1 MVKLVGVYQGS
12 GTKTRTN
19 ECKSRRFLPLEIEP
33 DLTLVMALEEFCLA
47 CGTDRL
53 GQSKSKQPEDV
64 QALIRNYNSLDKDEL
79 SAALM
84 VTWADMVS
92 SVSQTISCVGCRR
105 SVENLFHTLKESS
118 DDCSIDPLLITKDG
132 VMSINRQHMTDPT
145 ALANLLCHQV
155 NRLHRQ
161 YIDGASIKKSGVKK
175 GGRCAHHTLDQKKG
189 ITGSWLDCWDVMES
203 ECKEEV
209 VLLPFTA
216 IRATLDKYL
225 KKHSFCCECATMIN
239 KAFTY
244 LIEEG
249 KDPAKGREED
259 SDSSKDDS
267 DSCNDDDDSD
277 SCKYDDTDYS
287 KLDDQQIDDSC
298 KEDSDSCKED
308 DDSCKDDDTDYSK
321 VDDESCKQVD
331 DSCKQDI
338 DSCAVKEKD
347 EDSVAS
353 DFSFSVSDA
362 EDDCACCVDGA
373 IDSHDKKHKKK
384 LKASAKKKNKKKS
397 KGCGQ
402 NEDLEMKTCDDCETS
417 KAKDTAAV
425 DTNDDG
431 SLNLFSGVSP
441 CVSDAHVHISCN
453 PTFISQLLLLA
464 EPEISGLDQQER
476 HAKNMETAQ
485 KEVLTCIGITLFNRF
500 HKIQQKLREGE
511 QTCDLLCLVALI
523 SLRKSL
529 EISVETKRGTL
540 DLDALCFQIEQ
551 SDRDRE
557 RKQARK
563 REKKVKQQQKRKDLK
578 VKLKELTANPAI
590 CDDDNKVP
598 AGQKPLNCDVG
609 GQPEDKLTCSDTSNS
624 QNDAT
629 NRKTRKSGKDRKK
642 KKGDVKGDQDKTG
655 GSDEHAGEHEHG
667 GDSDSG
673 LSCVWSGD
681 TSPLYA
687 RGEGRFEQGNWIKG
701 GSPDLGLGEGGEA
714 AAGAKHSSHPANIKP
729 GGCVDGSGRTGQDPP
744 VMPSLEDLLEENED
758 VEIDEDEDMIYIS
771 QEEMIQFQKMFPQLN
786 KKREQLR
793 ENLREKF
800 AALCVK
806 GTGSTHPDNN

>member
-12 GTKTRTN
+12 GTKTRTS

-64 QALIRNYNSLDKDEL
+64 QALIKNYNSLDKDEL

-132 VMSINRQHMTDPT
+132 VMSINSQHMTDPT

-155 NRLHRQ
+155 NRLYRQ
-161 YIDGASIKKSGVKK
+161 YIDGPSIKKSGVKK

-189 ITGSWLDCWDVMES
+189 VSGSWLDCWDVMES

-259 SDSSKDDS
+259 SDSS
-267 DSCNDDDDSD
+267 NDDDDSD
-277 SCKYDDTDYS
+277 DDSCKFDDTDYTKLETQQIDEGCKDDDSDSSNDDSKVDDDSCKQNDDSCKYDDAV
-287 KLDDQQIDDSC
+287 SC
-298 KEDSDSCKED
+298 P
-308 DDSCKDDDTDYSK
+308 
-321 VDDESCKQVD
+321 
-331 DSCKQDI
+331 
-338 DSCAVKEKD
+338 VKEGD
-347 EDSVAS
+347 EEDSVVS
-353 DFSFSVSDA
+353 DFSFSVS
-362 EDDCACCVDGA
+362 EPEEDCACCEKDVTA
-373 IDSHDKKHKKK
+373 SHHKKEMKK
-384 LKASAKKKNKKKS
+384 LKSFNSKEGKKKS
-397 KGCGQ
+397 QGCDES
-402 NEDLEMKTCDDCETS
+402 EDLEMKTCDDCETGKS
-417 KAKDTAAV
+417 VDTAAI

-500 HKIQQKLREGE
+500 HKIQQRLREGE

-529 EISVETKRGTL
+529 EISVESKRGTL
-540 DLDALCFQIEQ
+540 DLDALCYQIEQ

-578 VKLKELTANPAI
+578 VKLKEMTENQAS
-590 CDDDNKVP
+590 CDDISKVP
-598 AGQKPLNCDVG
+598 TGQKQLNCDVVG
-609 GQPEDKLTCSDTSNS
+609 EAEEKHTCSPTSKS
-624 QNDAT
+624 QNDAP
-629 NRKTRKSGKDRKK
+629 NVKTVKSGKDRKK
-642 KKGDVKGDQDKTG
+642 KKNTVKSEDSKTATG
-655 GSDEHAGEHEHG
+655 EEHEHG

-687 RGEGRFEQGNWIKG
+687 RGEGRFEHGNWIKG

-714 AAGAKHSSHPANIKP
+714 GAAAAAAKHSCHPANAKP
-729 GGCVDGSGRTGQDPP
+729 AGGNVDVHGNNGRTAQDPS
-744 VMPSLEDLLEENED
+744 VVPSLEDLLEEPED
-758 VEIDEDEDMIYIS
+758 PEVEDDEEEMIYIS

-806 GTGSTHPDNN
+806 GSNSTQ